1 VFNEISHRFEKSE
14 IPSQLEDM
22 GIKKGDIIKLNNSEF
37 EYEK

>member
-1 VFNEISHRFEKSE
+1 MSHRFEKSE
-14 IPSQLEDM
+14 IPSKLEDM